1 MGFLLKEKESGR
13 KNPEEKEGVVCGDA
27 GKNNDELGK
36 QFGHKRR
43 YYVYY
48 FSRYINSSLLDRNL
62 PIFLLLL
69 REEVNKMNRSSLF
82 AGHFIQLKRQCVPLP
97 VSISFFEKQMAWGRK
112 ESEEDKSGKEKIWRE
127 GGGTMWGRKG
137 KKRKTVRK
145 KSGKESPVMLK
156 G

>member
-1 MGFLLKEKESGR
+1 MGFFLKEKESGR

-48 FSRYINSSLLDRNL
+48 FSRYISSSLLDHNL
-62 PIFLLLL
+62 PIFPSLQ
-69 REEVNKMNRSSLF
+69 REEINQMNRSFLF
-82 AGHFIQLKRQCVPLP
+82 AGHLVQLIRQRVPLP
-97 VSISFFEKQMAWGRK
+97 VLVLFTRKTNGMRKKQIRRRQKRERK
-112 ESEEDKSGKEKIWRE
+112 DMR
-127 GGGTMWGRKG
+127 GGTMWGRKG
-137 KKRKTVRK
+137 KKGKTVRK